1 LGRWLEISVRTDDIL
16 ASLSFYKTLGFQE
29 LAIGDVWQ
37 HRHTVVS
44 DGVLCIGLHEREFDS
59 PALTFVQPDLAQHAR
74 AMADHGFDF
83 SYLKLDGDVFNEL
96 QFVDCDGHAIS
107 MIEARTFSPP
117 AEDLRDSVCGSWF
130 ELTLPARD
138 ALRAGRFW
146 APLAPHLLQLREEP
160 TTHMRFDAAGLPL
173 GLSESIALQR
183 PALCFRCSER
193 ETLNLAVERLGL
205 RHQKYPGFEG
215 AFAVLEAPEGTQLY
229 LFDQDFLG
237 ESYVV
242 DESE

>member
-1 LGRWLEISVRTDDIL
+1 
-16 ASLSFYKTLGFQE
+16 
-29 LAIGDVWQ
+29 
-37 HRHTVVS
+37 
-44 DGVLCIGLHEREFDS
+44 
-59 PALTFVQPDLAQHAR
+59 
-74 AMADHGFDF
+74 
-83 SYLKLDGDVFNEL
+83 
-96 QFVDCDGHAIS
+96 
-107 MIEARTFSPP
+107 
-117 AEDLRDSVCGSWF
+117 
-130 ELTLPARD
+130 
-138 ALRAGRFW
+138 
-146 APLAPHLLQLREEP
+146 
-160 TTHMRFDAAGLPL
+160 LPL